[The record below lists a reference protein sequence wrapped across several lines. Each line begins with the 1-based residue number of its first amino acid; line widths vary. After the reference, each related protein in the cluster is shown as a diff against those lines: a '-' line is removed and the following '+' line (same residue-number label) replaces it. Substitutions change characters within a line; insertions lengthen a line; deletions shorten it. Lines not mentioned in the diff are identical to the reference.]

1 MSGIIKLEIRESAAE
16 LRELLNSRDCREV
29 TTRIQVLYWL
39 KTRQVESIGALAAL
53 VGRHRTTVSRW
64 LSRYRTGG
72 INSLLV
78 KGKSTGRKSAIATE
92 LKAKILRELEEEEG
106 FCSYREVQRW
116 LKAVENVEMS
126 YSGIHKLIRY
136 RLQAKLKVP
145 RPVHVK
151 QKQGA
156 VEERKLPHTNVLF
169 CC

>member
-72 INSLLV
+72 INSLLTQV
-78 KGKSTGRKSAIATE
+78 A
-92 LKAKILRELEEEEG
+92 
-106 FCSYREVQRW
+106 
-116 LKAVENVEMS
+116 S
-126 YSGIHKLIRY
+126 YSILG
-136 RLQAKLKVP
+136 
-145 RPVHVK
+145 VHNSVRACLGCGK
-151 QKQGA
+151 
-156 VEERKLPHTNVLF
+156 P
-169 CC
+169 

>member
-1 MSGIIKLEIRESAAE
+1 
-16 LRELLNSRDCREV
+16 
-29 TTRIQVLYWL
+29 
-39 KTRQVESIGALAAL
+39 

-116 LKAVENVEMS
+116 LKAVENVQMS
-126 YSGIHKLIRY
+126 YSGVHKLIRY
-136 RLQAKLKVP
+136 RLGAKLKVP
-145 RPVHVK
+145 RPVHLK

-156 VEERKLPHTNVLF
+156 VEEFKKN
-169 CC
+169 